1 MLEGIRVK
9 ENETRRIDCPFCG
22 GKKTFGIARL
32 KMKGIISDVR
42 RQGFSDFSDRFVTEA
57 LARFLFEFRRRQPGA
72 ATGVFGLSAF

>member
-1 MLEGIRVK
+1 MRALADVE
-9 ENETRRIDCPFCG
+9 RRRRKLTALF
-22 GKKTFGIARL
+22 
-32 KMKGIISDVR
+32 VR